1 VTRTAYDA
9 IVVGGGTAGSILA
22 ARLSEDPDRRVL
34 LLEAGPDFPDR
45 APEELRT
52 VNGPVTRGYNW
63 DLEAVVT
70 GGGASGWGEAGGA
83 AAAGVAGPMARMA
96 KVFEIAAE
104 HLSETGSGRP
114 AEQGD
119 TPRGVSAALAER
131 VGGGVRFQYALG
143 KVMGG
148 GSAVNGA
155 LALHAR
161 PEDYA
166 AWRALG
172 NDRWG
177 WEDVRPYVR
186 RIEEG
191 AGAVPPL
198 PIETVRPEDLTPF
211 QGAFVDACAAHG
223 HPRADLREGTA
234 GGVGLLPKNV
244 EGGRRV
250 STDRQYLGP
259 ARARPNL
266 TVRSGC
272 LVDRILFERRGGGVT
287 ATGVE
292 AIAGGAAERFSGA
305 CVVLAAGA
313 VQSPA
318 ILLRSGV
325 GGEEEITAAGGEPV
339 LVLPGVGKHLVDH
352 PAVILWGVPRPGECR
367 LGEAVHQAILQQR
380 SSEARE
386 LCDLQLFMLSAVPT
400 GMFPSLHDVAGS
412 EVAVGISVVLATPRS
427 TGRVTIRGL
436 DPARRPAIHLG
447 CLGDEGDVRRMME
460 GVRSAWSLL
469 RDERLAAKLDRT
481 VLWNDTLV
489 ESDAMLRNT
498 LRTAVRGTWHPT
510 GTLRM
515 GGDGDGSAVV
525 DQEGRLRGCD
535 NVTVADASIM
545 PAIPSVPTNL
555 TCMLIAE
562 RIADALR
569 GATVEGGS

>member
-1 VTRTAYDA
+1 MPGEGRRRGRSAGAAGSTYDT

-22 ARLSEDPDRRVL
+22 SRLSEDPDHRVL
-34 LLEAGPDFPDR
+34 LLEAGPDFPER
-45 APEELRT
+45 SPEALRT
-52 VNGPVTRGYNW
+52 VNGPVTSGYNW

-70 GGGASGWGEAGGA
+70 ESLP
-83 AAAGVAGPMARMA
+83 AAAGGPVARMA
-96 KVFEIAAE
+96 KVFEIASE
-104 HLSETGSGRP
+104 HL
-114 AEQGD
+114 GD
-119 TPRGVSAALAER
+119 GRGVPAALAER
-131 VGGGVRFQYALG
+131 RGTGVRFQYALG

-155 LALHAR
+155 LALQLR
-161 PEDYA
+161 PEDCA

-177 WEDVRPYVR
+177 WDDVRPFAR

-191 AGAVPPL
+191 AGEVPPL
-198 PIETVRPEDLTPF
+198 PIETVRAEDLTPF
-211 QGAFVDACAAHG
+211 QGAFVEACGERG
-223 HPRADLREGTA
+223 HPRVDLRDGAAE
-234 GGVGLLPKNV
+234 GVGLLPKNV
-244 EGGRRV
+244 VAGRRV

-259 ARARPNL
+259 ARGRPNL
-266 TVRSGC
+266 AVRSGC
-272 LVDRILFERRGGGVT
+272 LVDRLVLERRGGEVA

-292 AIAGGAAERFSGA
+292 ALVDGTRERFAGGA
-305 CVVLAAGA
+305 VVLAAGA

-325 GGEEEITAAGGEPV
+325 GGERQVTAAGGEV
-339 LVLPGVGKHLVDH
+339 LLALPGVGKHLVDH
-352 PAVILWGVPRPGECR
+352 PAVILWGVPRPGTCR
-367 LGEAVHQAILQQR
+367 LGEAVHQAILQRR
-380 SSEARE
+380 SSESRE

-400 GMFPSLHDVAGS
+400 GMFPSLQDVAGS

-427 TGRVTIRGL
+427 TGRVEVRDL
-436 DPARRPAIHLG
+436 DPTHAPAIHLG
-447 CLGDEGDVRRMME
+447 CLSDEGDVRRMMDGLRE
-460 GVRSAWSLL
+460 AWALF
-469 RDERLAAKLDRT
+469 RDERLASKLDRT
-481 VLWNDTLV
+481 VLWNEGIV
-489 ESDAMLRNT
+489 ESDARLKSA

-515 GGDGDGSAVV
+515 GADDDPGAVV
-525 DQEGRLRGCD
+525 DQRGRLRGCS

-569 GATVEGGS
+569 GATAGAAR